1 MITDFRKVV
10 PYTDFLSREEIEKS
24 FTDGYMSGY
33 TASYGK
39 GSIMSQVQLTE
50 ENMLQ
55 DMEESGTNY
64 AVLQGEWD
72 LGDYRKQNDAV
83 YNLAR
88 KHPDKFVAHYLCLNP
103 AEDDDM
109 VRVIEREVKDR
120 GFKGVNLQP
129 WAHRLYANDKRFYPV
144 YDKCQEL
151 CIPVTI
157 HTSINFTTNRS
168 IDYGRPIYLD
178 EIACTFPQLIIVANH
193 GGWPWVNELVAVAWK
208 HRNVYIEIGA
218 ISPKYIG
225 TVGSGWETLITY
237 GNTLLQDQVLFAT
250 DNMLPLKRC
259 VDELNALPLKDSVK
273 EKWLGKNA
281 AHILAL
287 DKEHT

>member
-1 MITDFRKVV
+1 
-10 PYTDFLSREEIEKS
+10 
-24 FTDGYMSGY
+24 
-33 TASYGK
+33 
-39 GSIMSQVQLTE
+39 MSQVQLTE
-50 ENMLQ
+50 EDILQ

-64 AVLQGEWD
+64 AVLQGERD

-83 YNLAR
+83 YDLAR

-109 VRVIEREVKDR
+109 VRVIEREVKDL
-120 GFKGVNLQP
+120 GFKGVNIQP
-129 WAHRLYANDKRFYPV
+129 WVHRLYANDKRYYPV

-151 CIPVTI
+151 GIPVTI
-157 HTSINFTTNRS
+157 HTSINFSTNRS

-178 EIACTFPQLIIVANH
+178 EIACTFPQLIIAANH

-208 HRNVYIEIGA
+208 HRKVYIEIGA

-225 TVGSGWETLITY
+225 TVGSGWDTLLRY

-273 EKWLGKNA
+273 AKWLGKNA

>member
-1 MITDFRKVV
+1 MIIDFRKVV
-10 PYTDFLSREEIEKS
+10 PYTDFLSREEIEKA
-24 FTDGYMSGY
+24 FTEGYMSGY

-50 ENMLQ
+50 EDMLQ

-120 GFKGVNLQP
+120 GFKDVNIQP

-151 CIPVTI
+151 GIPVTI
-157 HTSINFTTNRS
+157 HTSINFSTNRS

-193 GGWPWVNELVAVAWK
+193 GGW
-208 HRNVYIEIGA
+208 
-218 ISPKYIG
+218 
-225 TVGSGWETLITY
+225 
-237 GNTLLQDQVLFAT
+237 LL
-250 DNMLPLKRC
+250 
-259 VDELNALPLKDSVK
+259 
-273 EKWLGKNA
+273 
-281 AHILAL
+281 
-287 DKEHT
+287 